1 MIGVIDLGISN
12 IGSVLNMFKHV
23 GYEAKGISKKI
34 ELEKCSKIVLP
45 GVGSFDKGMAA
56 LQSSGLIDTLNKRV
70 VEEKVPVL
78 GICLGMQLMCSSSE
92 EGRLPGLGWI
102 DATVRD
108 FRGSAIPPSKTPHMG
123 WNTVEVKKSIDLT
136 SGFEPDTRFY
146 FVHSY
151 YVECANSLD
160 VLLTTKY
167 GSEFVSAFQ
176 VGNIIGAQF
185 HPEKSHVFGANFFT
199 KFGILT

>member
-23 GYEAKGISKKI
+23 GHEAKGISKKS
-34 ELEKCSKIVLP
+34 ELEECSKIVLP

-102 DATVRD
+102 DARVMD

-151 YVECANSLD
+151 YVECANKLD